1 MSEVKA
7 RFLVAILIIV
17 GTHVIAAGF
26 ATFTPLSFSEALS
39 SLTLGILA
47 IITAAVVYDSEEESQ

>member
-1 MSEVKA
+1 MSEVKT

-17 GTHVIAAGF
+17 GTHVIAAVL

-47 IITAAVVYDSEEESQ
+47 ITVASVADVSKETSE

>member
-17 GTHVIAAGF
+17 GTHVIAAVL

-39 SLTLGILA
+39 ALTLGILA
-47 IITAAVVYDSEEESQ
+47 ITVASVADVSKEEDE

>member
-17 GTHVIAAGF
+17 GTHVIAAVL
-26 ATFTPLSFSEALS
+26 ATFTQLSFSEALS
-39 SLTLGILA
+39 AITSGILA
-47 IITAAVVYDSEEESQ
+47 ITVASMADVSKEESQ